1 MVYYSEY
8 KSEIIEAIKKVSP
21 GTLLREGI
29 DNILSARTGAL
40 IVIGDNKNVLKVVNG
55 GFELHSDFTPQRL
68 FELAKMD
75 GAIILDEN
83 LDKILMTN
91 VHLVPDPKM
100 HSNETGMRH
109 QAADRVARQT
119 KAMVISISQKRDI
132 VTIYVG
138 NHKYVLEDIEVL
150 LAKANQALQA
160 LEKYKNSLEQV
171 SSNLSAL
178 EFEDLVTLIDVAT
191 FIQRSAMMERVS
203 GEIKKYIFELGLA
216 GRLIELQLE
225 ELMGNVENDCLMSIY
240 DYSIYPR
247 KPEKINDDINRF
259 DSEEILDLLNITQ
272 ALGFK
277 GDIDLIEK
285 SVSSRGYRLL
295 MKIPHLPFMVVRKI
309 VKKFGNLQNII
320 NATQE
325 QLDEVDGVGS
335 IRAKAIQE
343 GLQKLKE
350 YSIIERYT

>member
-1 MVYYSEY
+1 M
-8 KSEIIEAIKKVSP
+8 
-21 GTLLREGI
+21 
-29 DNILSARTGAL
+29 
-40 IVIGDNKNVLKVVNG
+40 
-55 GFELHSDFTPQRL
+55 
-68 FELAKMD
+68 
-75 GAIILDEN
+75 
-83 LDKILMTN
+83 
-91 VHLVPDPKM
+91 
-100 HSNETGMRH
+100 
-109 QAADRVARQT
+109 
-119 KAMVISISQKRDI
+119 
-132 VTIYVG
+132 
-138 NHKYVLEDIEVL
+138 L